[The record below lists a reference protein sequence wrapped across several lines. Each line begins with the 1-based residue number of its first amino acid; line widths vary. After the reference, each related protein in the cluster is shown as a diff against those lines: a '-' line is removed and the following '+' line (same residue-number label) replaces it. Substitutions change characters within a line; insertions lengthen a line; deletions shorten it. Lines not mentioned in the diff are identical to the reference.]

1 MILFISGSSSV
12 STCPSGS
19 SPPPVGASLFIL
31 GGITKLSID
40 KIARAALPFII
51 INIIMLYVLTY
62 MPDLT
67 LWLPRAVLR

>member
-1 MILFISGSSSV
+1 VDPVHLGLVVCVNLSV
-12 STCPSGS
+12 GFVT
-19 SPPPVGASLFIL
+19 PPVGASLFIL

-40 KIARAALPFII
+40 KIARAAFPFLIV
-51 INIIMLYVLTY
+51 NIIMLYALTY